1 MVWKIIILLLVKS
14 RYLEYLIMLHV
25 IYCIGKQ
32 KSQPEYLWNI

>member
-25 IYCIGKQ
+25 IYCIWKQ
-32 KSQPEYLWNI
+32 KPQPEYLWNI